1 MQFLS
6 PSLLWVLLALAIPII
21 IHLFHFRRFK
31 KVYFTNVKFLKE
43 IKEEKS
49 TRNKVRNLLVLLSR
63 LAVLAFLVF
72 AFAQPFLSK
81 NDTAKTGK
89 NYVSIFID
97 NSNSMMAASE
107 DVPLLDK
114 VKKKAEQIVQAY
126 GPSDQFQ
133 VISHE
138 MKGAQQRWLSQ
149 ENAIAAIDDISVNPK
164 VTLLSKVLFKQKQ
177 AAPNEGNHLSY
188 ILSDFQR
195 SITDMTLEGD
205 TTMEIN
211 LLPFQA
217 VKENNVAIDS
227 AWFEAVV
234 PSINQNN
241 KLYIRVK
248 NHSPEKKE
256 DVRLSIEHNGQT
268 RPEGTMNI
276 PANSS
281 IIDTVN
287 LLVTTPGWQEMKIK
301 IDDYP
306 IQFDDNYFINF
317 NVKEQVKVLSIHELN
332 PNRYMTALFKG
343 MSQFALTNSRV
354 SNLQYDEFKNHD
366 LIILS
371 DIKKIS
377 TGLTSELKTY
387 AENGGNILVFPSADS
402 DLTSYNDLLSRLN
415 SNTITAWSKEERKVH
430 KINTAEFVFSNVY
443 QSTGNNLKLPATKG
457 NFEFT
462 NFSARGGEY
471 LLQYRDGQNYI
482 SKYNLGKGKVYISA
496 APLDK
501 TYNDLTI
508 NAEIFVP
515 LLYKV
520 AFSTSQN
527 EKLGYTI
534 GKDNMTEVNSNSGGS
549 DIIYKVKG
557 EQEFIPGQTN
567 QGKSTRITFN
577 NMVKESGFY
586 NLTLQDEI
594 VKGLAFNYDRVESNL
609 DHLTK
614 AELNNK
620 YGAQANIMDNTLN
633 ADLTSVIKEKDQGV
647 TLWRWCLILALIF
660 LAIETLL
667 LRFWKL

>member
-1 MQFLS
+1 MC
-6 PSLLWVLLALAIPII
+6 I
-21 IHLFHFRRFK
+21 RDR
-31 KVYFTNVKFLKE
+31 
-43 IKEEKS
+43 
-49 TRNKVRNLLVLLSR
+49 
-63 LAVLAFLVF
+63 
-72 AFAQPFLSK
+72 
-81 NDTAKTGK
+81 
-89 NYVSIFID
+89 
-97 NSNSMMAASE
+97 
-107 DVPLLDK
+107 
-114 VKKKAEQIVQAY
+114 
-126 GPSDQFQ
+126 
-133 VISHE
+133 
-138 MKGAQQRWLSQ
+138 
-149 ENAIAAIDDISVNPK
+149 
-164 VTLLSKVLFKQKQ
+164 
-177 AAPNEGNHLSY
+177 
-188 ILSDFQR
+188 
-195 SITDMTLEGD
+195 
-205 TTMEIN
+205 
-211 LLPFQA
+211 
-217 VKENNVAIDS
+217 
-227 AWFEAVV
+227 FEAVV

-241 KLYIRVK
+241 KLYIRIK
-248 NHSPEKKE
+248 NHSTEEKE

-287 LLVTTPGWQEMKIK
+287 LLVTTPGWQEMNIK

-387 AENGGNILVFPSADS
+387 TENGGNILVFPSADS

-415 SNTITAWSKEERKVH
+415 SNTITTWSKEERKVH

-443 QSTGNNLKLPATKG
+443 KSTGNNLKLPSTKG

-471 LLQYRDGQNYI
+471 LLQYRDGLNYI

-534 GKDNMTEVNSNSGGS
+534 GKDNMTEVNSNSIGS

-557 EQEFIPGQTN
+557 KQEFIPGQTN

-620 YGAQANIMDNTLN
+620 YGAQANIMDNTLT

-647 TLWRWCLILALIF
+647 TLWRWCLIFALIF